1 MIFNKKIKTMIKRRD
16 FIINSSLALGAL
28 AIAPSLA
35 FSAKP
40 KNIGLQLYT
49 LRDEFSKNVK
59 GVLEHVAKSGYKE
72 VETYGYSGKD
82 GFFGTSAK
90 DFKKIMNDNGLKA
103 PSGHYDFNSFIKDNN
118 ADFLKSS
125 IECANQLGSEY
136 ITVPYLDENLR
147 HDLDG
152 FKRVAQK
159 INEAAVLCKQS
170 GLKLA
175 YHNHDFEF
183 KKFGDKTGYDI
194 LLQETDKKLVDFELD
209 IYWAV
214 RSGNDPLAL
223 FKANPGRFTM
233 WHVKDMDK
241 SKAEWNTEIGEGS
254 INFKT
259 IFAEAKLSGMKHF
272 FVEQETNYSPNP
284 IESIKTSLDFVSK
297 QLL

>member
-1 MIFNKKIKTMIKRRD
+1 MIKRRD
-16 FIINSSLALGAL
+16 FIINSSLALGAF

-35 FSAKP
+35 FSIKP
-40 KNIGLQLYT
+40 RNIGIQLYT
-49 LRDEFSKNVK
+49 LREAFSKDVK
-59 GVLEHVAKSGYKE
+59 EVLEHVAKSGYKE
-72 VETYGYSGKD
+72 VETYGYSSEK

-90 DFKKIMNDNGLKA
+90 DFKKIMKDNGLKA
-103 PSGHYDFNSFIKDNN
+103 PSGHYDFNSYIKDNN
-118 ADFLKSS
+118 ADFLKAS

-136 ITVPYLDENLR
+136 ITVPYLDEKLR
-147 HDLDG
+147 SNLDG
-152 FKRVAQK
+152 FKRIAQK

-183 KKFGDKTGYDI
+183 KKFGNKTGYEI

-209 IYWAV
+209 LYWVV
-214 RSGNDPLAL
+214 RSGNDPLQL

-254 INFKT
+254 INFKA
-259 IFAEAKLSGMKHF
+259 IFAEAKLSGMQHF

-284 IESIKTSLDFVSK
+284 MESIKTSWNFVSK

>member
-1 MIFNKKIKTMIKRRD
+1 MIKRRD
-16 FIINSSLALGAL
+16 FIINSGLALGAL

-40 KNIGLQLYT
+40 KNIGIQLYT
-49 LRDEFSKNVK
+49 LREEFSKNVK
-59 GVLEHVAKSGYKE
+59 GVLEHVAKTGYKG
-72 VETYGYSGKD
+72 VETYGYSSEK
-82 GFFGTSAK
+82 GFFGTSPK
-90 DFKKIMNDNGLKA
+90 DFKKILSDNGLKA

-118 ADFLKSS
+118 ADFLKSA

-136 ITVPYLDENLR
+136 IVVPYLDEKLR
-147 HDLDG
+147 SDLDSY
-152 FKRVAQK
+152 KKIAQK
-159 INEAAVLCKQS
+159 ISEAALLCKQS

-183 KKFGDKTGYDI
+183 KKFGNQTGYDI

-209 IYWAV
+209 LYWAV

-241 SKAEWNTEIGEGS
+241 SKVEWNTEIGEGS

-284 IESIKTSLDFVSK
+284 MESINTSWNFVSK
-297 QLL
+297 QLI

>member
-1 MIFNKKIKTMIKRRD
+1 MIKRRD
-16 FIINSSLALGAL
+16 FLITSGLALGAV

-49 LRDEFSKNVK
+49 LREEFSKNVK
-59 GVLEHVAKSGYKE
+59 GVLEHVAKTGYKE
-72 VETYGYSGKD
+72 IETYGYSSEK
-82 GFFGTSAK
+82 GFFGTSPK

-118 ADFLKSS
+118 TDFLKAS
-125 IECANQLGSEY
+125 IECAKQLESEY
-136 ITVPYLDENLR
+136 ITVPYLDEKLR
-147 HDLDG
+147 SDLDS
-152 FKRVAQK
+152 FKRIAQK

-209 IYWAV
+209 LYWAV

-284 IESIKTSLDFVSK
+284 AESIKTSWDFVSK
-297 QLL
+297 QLI

>member
-1 MIFNKKIKTMIKRRD
+1 MIKRRD

-35 FSAKP
+35 FSIKP
-40 KNIGLQLYT
+40 RNIGIQLYT
-49 LRDEFSKNVK
+49 LREAFSKDVK
-59 GVLEHVAKSGYKE
+59 EVLEHVAKSGYKE
-72 VETYGYSGKD
+72 VETYGYSSEK

-103 PSGHYDFNSFIKDNN
+103 PSGHYDFNSYIKDNN
-118 ADFLKSS
+118 ADFLKAS

-136 ITVPYLDENLR
+136 ITVPYLDEKLR
-147 HDLDG
+147 SDLDG
-152 FKRVAQK
+152 FKRIAQK

-183 KKFGDKTGYDI
+183 KKFGNQTGYEI

-209 IYWAV
+209 LYWVV
-214 RSGNDPLAL
+214 RSGNDPLEL
-223 FKANPGRFTM
+223 FKTNPGRFTM

-254 INFKT
+254 INFKA
-259 IFAEAKLSGMKHF
+259 IFAEAKLSGMQHF

-284 IESIKTSLDFVSK
+284 MESIKTSWDFVSK

>member
-16 FIINSSLALGAL
+16 FIITSGLALGAV

-284 IESIKTSLDFVSK
+284 AESIKTSLDFVSK